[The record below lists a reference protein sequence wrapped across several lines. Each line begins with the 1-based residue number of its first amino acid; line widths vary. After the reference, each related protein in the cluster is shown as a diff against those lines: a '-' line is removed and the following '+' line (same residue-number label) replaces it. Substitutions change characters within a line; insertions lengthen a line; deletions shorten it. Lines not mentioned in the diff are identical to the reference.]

1 MASAQEK
8 KENLDILRVFSQV
21 AKRKRDD
28 PNIKDEFNRMG
39 HLTQPA
45 FRKVV
50 VGPLLNSKKTRTDA
64 DIYIAVGAWIDP
76 TTRAEAETTYGHIS
90 DWETSHV
97 TNMERLFC
105 GNIYMEE
112 DPKMHAFNDDISRWD
127 TSNVTTMEGMFNR
140 TNAFNGDLSR
150 WDTSNVTNM
159 GSMFG
164 FAYAFNGDLSRWDTS
179 NVTTMRSMFFD
190 ARAFNGDL
198 SRWDTSNVTTMAYM
212 FHTALLWY
220 FYVNFSGL

>member
-1 MASAQEK
+1 MASAQQRIKEK
-8 KENLDILRVFSQV
+8 EENFKILRVFSQI
-21 AKRKRDD
+21 AKQND
-28 PNIKDEFNRMG
+28 PKTKDKINRMG

-97 TNMERLFC
+97 TNMKMLFC

-127 TSNVTTMEGMFNR
+127 TSNVTTMERMFH
-140 TNAFNGDLSR
+140 T
-150 WDTSNVTNM
+150 
-159 GSMFG
+159 
-164 FAYAFNGDLSRWDTS
+164 
-179 NVTTMRSMFFD
+179 

-198 SRWDTSNVTTMAYM
+198 SRWDTSNVTTMEDM
-212 FHTALLWY
+212 FVECPIQDNHKPPVPPAANGGARKTRRKKY
-220 FYVNFSGL
+220 KTTRKKRPTRRRRSHRRRTKTSTRRRRR

>member
-1 MASAQEK
+1 MASAQQRIKEK
-8 KENLDILRVFSQV
+8 EENFDILRVFSKL
-21 AKRKRDD
+21 AKQKQND
-28 PNIKDEFNRMG
+28 PNVFKRMG
-39 HLTQPA
+39 HLRDPA

-179 NVTTMRSMFFD
+179 KVTDMSGMFL
-190 ARAFNGDL
+190 ACPIEVKHKPPRC
-198 SRWDTSNVTTMAYM
+198 
-212 FHTALLWY
+212 H
-220 FYVNFSGL
+220 

>member
-1 MASAQEK
+1 MASDQEK
-8 KENLDILRVFSQV
+8 EENFKILRVFSQI
-21 AKRKRDD
+21 AKQND
-28 PNIKDEFNRMG
+28 PKTKDKINRMG

-127 TSNVTTMEGMFNR
+127 TSNVTTMEDMFVECPIQDNHKPPVPPAANGGARKTRRKKYKTTRKKRPTRRRRSHRRR
-140 TNAFNGDLSR
+140 TK
-150 WDTSNVTNM
+150 TST
-159 GSMFG
+159 
-164 FAYAFNGDLSRWDTS
+164 R
-179 NVTTMRSMFFD
+179 R
-190 ARAFNGDL
+190 R
-198 SRWDTSNVTTMAYM
+198 RR
-212 FHTALLWY
+212 
-220 FYVNFSGL
+220 